1 MREDG
6 TVSEPSNVLQV
17 LMPFCPNW
25 DHPPTHCRM
34 DQWWII
40 ISNLTTKCSQS
51 SPQHTMKKLTTD
63 DNHGDEQPEPGP
75 KGWAEDQPHK
85 WLNEKPNRWAN
96 KRDSEWRLC
105 EVTAGSEWHIHIY
118 IYIYTYKP
126 ESACG
131 TPQPMPNQSTMRDAR
146 NGQQTKLCKQRVNH
160 IQCTM
165 VVCQEKQDTRPRT
178 DIVPRARNK
187 TKLMPTR

>member
-17 LMPFCPNW
+17 LMPFRPNW

-75 KGWAEDQPHK
+75 KGWAKDQPHK

-105 EVTAGSEWHIHIY
+105 EVSAGSEWHIHIY
-118 IYIYTYKP
+118 TNQ
-126 ESACG
+126 S
-131 TPQPMPNQSTMRDAR
+131 QPAAHPNQCQT
-146 NGQQTKLCKQRVNH
+146 NQQCVMQEMANKLNC
-160 IQCTM
+160 
-165 VVCQEKQDTRPRT
+165 
-178 DIVPRARNK
+178 ANK
-187 TKLMPTR
+187 G